1 MNIELGKTILTCT
14 ETGKTFLAKSESGFT
29 TNYAKDKHG
38 NIFSDEGVYIG
49 LKRTVTEDKVI
60 GCYVSDDGKTI
71 HGWKTEQVLGKV
83 FCRYTR
89 NNGFCGK
96 LDHIEVRMFDGSIWK
111 GKYNAKTMQCVTL
124 RKVIGA

>member
-14 ETGKTFLAKSESGFT
+14 ETGKTFLAKSESGST
-29 TNYAKDKHG
+29 TNYAKDKYG
-38 NIFSDEGVYIG
+38 NIFSNEGVYIG

-60 GCYVSDDGKTI
+60 GCYVSSDGKTI
-71 HGWKTEQVLGKV
+71 QGWKTEQVLGKV

-124 RKVIGA
+124 RKVTGA

>member
-14 ETGKTFLAKSESGFT
+14 ETGQKFLAQSESGFT
-29 TNYAKDKHG
+29 TNYAKDKEG
-38 NIFSDEGVYIG
+38 NIFSDEGVHIR
-49 LKRTVTEDKVI
+49 LKRNIIEDKII
-60 GCYVSDDGKTI
+60 GCYVSCDGETI
-71 HGWKTEQVLGKV
+71 QGWKDNQILGKV
-83 FCRYTR
+83 ICRYTR

-124 RKVIGA
+124 RKVI